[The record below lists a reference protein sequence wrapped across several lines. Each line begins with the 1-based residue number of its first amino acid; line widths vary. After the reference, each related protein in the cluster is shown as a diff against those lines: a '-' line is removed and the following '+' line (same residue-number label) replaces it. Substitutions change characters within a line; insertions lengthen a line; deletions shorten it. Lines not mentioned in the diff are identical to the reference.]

1 MENNQ
6 QALNNL
12 NILNRYR
19 DKLSLRCLK
28 TLCFLKI
35 ATEYCV
41 NLDGIDFSNRKVTEE
56 CVEKESVRI
65 KKTNAEL
72 SDILK
77 EIINTGMLSY
87 SDASNTVYY
96 DSLANLK
103 YEEVVMMFEE
113 LYDFREYENRQTDKD
128 IIKVILDLINIKE
141 YNNILDLCSGE
152 GNFLKE
158 VANKNTFANISG
170 CEINYIDNLSCKMRM
185 FVAGKKVNLTNCDV
199 LQTNIE
205 EKYDLVFVDYPW
217 ALRTNED
224 PISNK
229 SDVLEYKRNR
239 TRSDW
244 NFIYKAINLT
254 SKNGIAIAIAP
265 TGVLYNGLDVQSREQ
280 VVEKDLLNTIIQM
293 PIGTYPHTGVS
304 YVILVFS
311 RGNEKVR
318 LIDARG
324 CCLNSKSASKKID
337 LVKIKELI
345 NFDESDL
352 KLFVDKKEIVS
363 KNYNLDLNQYFND
376 VSKIELIN
384 PKTIKEI
391 ADVFAGYQYT
401 SRKIEELEPGEGNV
415 SVVKVSNIENG
426 EINYNDLVSIDI
438 DENKVEKYFLKEN
451 DILISTKGT
460 LIKIGLITNIGDKK
474 IIPYNNLQVIRITS
488 EDVNPIYVC
497 NYLNSETG
505 QRFLKS
511 IQTGQIIININ
522 KQDLLNVLVP
532 VVDMDTQETIA
543 NRYQIISN
551 NIKELKERLS
561 TLENK
566 LNSIY
571 DDEVGE

>member
-6 QALNNL
+6 QVLNNW
-12 NILNRYR
+12 NNLNRYR
-19 DKLSLRCLK
+19 GILSSRCLK

-35 ATEYCV
+35 VTEYSV
-41 NLDGIDFSNRKVTEE
+41 NLDGIDFSNRKATEE
-56 CVEKESVRI
+56 RLEKESNRI
-65 KKTNAEL
+65 KKTNIEL

-77 EIINTGMLSY
+77 EIVNTGMLSY
-87 SDASNTVYY
+87 SDASNTIYY
-96 DSLANLK
+96 DCLVNLK
-103 YEEVVMMFEE
+103 HEEAVMFFEKF
-113 LYDFREYENRQTDKD
+113 YNFKEYENRQTDKD
-128 IIKVILDLINIKE
+128 IIDVIFELVDIKK

-158 VANKNTFANISG
+158 VANKNTAVNISG
-170 CEINYIDNLSCKMRM
+170 CEINYFDNLSCKMRM
-185 FVAGKKVNLTNCDV
+185 FVAGKKVKLTNCDV
-199 LQTNIE
+199 LKTNIDDR
-205 EKYDLVFVDYPW
+205 YDLVFIDYPW
-217 ALRTNED
+217 SLRTNED
-224 PISNK
+224 PVVNEKDI
-229 SDVLEYKRNR
+229 LEYKRNR

-254 SKNGIAIAIAP
+254 SEDGIAIAIAP
-265 TGVLYNGLDVQSREQ
+265 TGVLYNTLDLQSREQ
-280 VVEKDLLNTIIQM
+280 VVEKGLLNTIIQM
-293 PIGTYPHTGVS
+293 PTGTYPSTSVS
-304 YVILVFS
+304 YVIMVFS
-311 RGNEKVR
+311 KGNKKVR
-318 LIDARG
+318 LIDAREL
-324 CCLNSKSASKKID
+324 CLNSKSAFKKIN
-337 LVKIKELI
+337 LEKIKELI
-345 NFDESDL
+345 NSDESDL
-352 KLFVDKKEIVS
+352 KLFVDNEEIASKK
-363 KNYNLDLNQYFND
+363 YNLDRNQYFND
-376 VSKIELIN
+376 VSDIELIN

-401 SRKIEELEPGEGNV
+401 SRKVEELKPGEGNV

-438 DENKVEKYFLKEN
+438 DENKVEKYILKEN

-474 IIPYNNLQVIRITS
+474 LIPYNNLQIIRITS

-505 QRFLKS
+505 QRFLRL

-522 KQDLLNVLVP
+522 KNDLLNVQVP

-543 NRYQIISN
+543 NRYRIISN
-551 NIKELKERLS
+551 NIKELKEKLS
-561 TLENK
+561 TLESK

>member
-6 QALNNL
+6 QVLNNWNNL
-12 NILNRYR
+12 YRYR
-19 DKLSLRCLK
+19 GILSSRCLK

-35 ATEYCV
+35 VTEYGV
-41 NLDGIDFSNRKVTEE
+41 NLDGIDFSNRKATEE
-56 CVEKESVRI
+56 RLEKESDRI
-65 KKTNAEL
+65 KKTNTEL
-72 SDILK
+72 SDVLK
-77 EIINTGMLSY
+77 EIVNTVMLSY
-87 SDASNTVYY
+87 SDASNTIYY
-96 DSLANLK
+96 DCLVNLK
-103 YEEVVMMFEE
+103 HEEAVMFFEKF
-113 LYDFREYENRQTDKD
+113 YDFKEYENRQTDKD
-128 IIKVILDLINIKE
+128 IIKVIFDLIDVKK

-158 VANKNTFANISG
+158 VANKNTTANISG

-185 FVAGKKVNLTNCDV
+185 FVAGKKANLTNCDV
-199 LQTNIE
+199 LKTNIDDS
-205 EKYDLVFVDYPW
+205 YNLVFADYPW

-224 PISNK
+224 PVVNEKDI
-229 SDVLEYKRNR
+229 LAYKRNR
-239 TRSDW
+239 TKSDW

-254 SKNGIAIAIAP
+254 SEDGITIAIAP
-265 TGVLYNGLDVQSREQ
+265 TGVLYNTLDLQSREQ
-280 VVEKDLLNTIIQM
+280 VVEKGLLNTIIQM
-293 PIGTYPHTGVS
+293 PTGTYPSTSVS
-304 YVILVFS
+304 YVIMVFS
-311 RGNEKVR
+311 KGNEKVR
-318 LIDARG
+318 LIDARE
-324 CCLNSKSASKKID
+324 CSLNSKSAFKKID
-337 LVKIKELI
+337 LEKIKELI
-345 NFDESDL
+345 NSIESDL
-352 KLFVDKKEIVS
+352 KLLVDKEEIVS

-376 VSKIELIN
+376 VSNIELIN

-401 SRKIEELEPGEGNV
+401 SKKVEELEPGKGNV
-415 SVVKVSNIENG
+415 NVVKVSNIKNG
-426 EINYNDLVSIDI
+426 EVDYTDLTSINI
-438 DENKVEKYFLKEN
+438 EEEKIKKYLLKEN

-505 QRFLKS
+505 QRFLRS

-522 KQDLLNVLVP
+522 KQELLNILVP

-543 NRYQIISN
+543 NRYRIISN
-551 NIKELKERLS
+551 DIKELKEKLS
-561 TLENK
+561 KLESK

>member
-6 QALNNL
+6 QVLNNW
-12 NILNRYR
+12 NNLNRYR
-19 DKLSLRCLK
+19 GILSSRCLK

-35 ATEYCV
+35 VTEYGV
-41 NLDGIDFSNRKVTEE
+41 NLDGIDFSNRKATEE
-56 CVEKESVRI
+56 RLEKENNRI
-65 KKTNAEL
+65 KKTNIEL

-77 EIINTGMLSY
+77 EIVNTGMLSY
-87 SDASNTVYY
+87 SDASNTIYY
-96 DSLANLK
+96 DYLVNLK
-103 YEEVVMMFEE
+103 HEEAVIFFEKF
-113 LYDFREYENRQTDKD
+113 YDFKEYENRQTDKD
-128 IIKVILDLINIKE
+128 IIDVVFELVDIKK

-158 VANKNTFANISG
+158 VANKNTAVNISG
-170 CEINYIDNLSCKMRM
+170 CEINYFDNLSCKMRM

-199 LQTNIE
+199 LKTNIDDR
-205 EKYDLVFVDYPW
+205 YNLVFADYPW

-224 PISNK
+224 PISSKN
-229 SDVLEYKRNR
+229 DVLEYKRNR

-254 SKNGIAIAIAP
+254 SEDGIAIAIAP
-265 TGVLYNGLDVQSREQ
+265 TGVLYNTLDLQSREQ
-280 VVEKDLLNTIIQM
+280 VVGKGLLNTIIQM
-293 PIGTYPHTGVS
+293 PTGTYPTTGVS
-304 YVILVFS
+304 YVIMVFS
-311 RGNEKVR
+311 KGNEKVR
-318 LIDARG
+318 LIDARE
-324 CCLNSKSASKKID
+324 CCLNSKSAYKKID
-337 LVKIKELI
+337 LEKIKELI
-345 NFDESDL
+345 NSEEPDL
-352 KLFVDKKEIVS
+352 KLFVDKEEIAS

-376 VSKIELIN
+376 VSDIELIN
-384 PKTIKEI
+384 PKAIKEI
-391 ADVFAGYQYT
+391 GDVFAGYQYT

-438 DENKVEKYFLKEN
+438 DENKIEKYFLKEN

-474 IIPYNNLQVIRITS
+474 LIPYNNLQVIRITS

-505 QRFLKS
+505 QRFLRL

-522 KQDLLNVLVP
+522 KNDLLNVQVP

-543 NRYQIISN
+543 NRYRIISN
-551 NIKELKERLS
+551 NIKELKEKLS
-561 TLENK
+561 TLESK

>member
-6 QALNNL
+6 QVLNNW
-12 NILNRYR
+12 NNLNRYR
-19 DKLSLRCLK
+19 GILSSRCLK

-35 ATEYCV
+35 ITEYGV
-41 NLDGIDFSNRKVTEE
+41 NLDGIDFSNRKATEE
-56 CVEKESVRI
+56 RLEKESNRI
-65 KKTNAEL
+65 KKTNIEL

-77 EIINTGMLSY
+77 EIVNTGMLSY
-87 SDASNTVYY
+87 SDASNTIYY
-96 DSLANLK
+96 DCLVNLK
-103 YEEVVMMFEE
+103 HEEAVMFFEKF
-113 LYDFREYENRQTDKD
+113 YDFKEYENRQTDKD
-128 IIKVILDLINIKE
+128 IIDVIFELVDIKK

-158 VANKNTFANISG
+158 VANKNTAVNISG
-170 CEINYIDNLSCKMRM
+170 CEINYFDNLSCKMRM

-199 LQTNIE
+199 LKTNIDDR
-205 EKYDLVFVDYPW
+205 YDLVFADYPW
-217 ALRTNED
+217 SLRINED
-224 PISNK
+224 PVVNEKDIL
-229 SDVLEYKRNR
+229 VYKRNR

-244 NFIYKAINLT
+244 NFIYKAMNLT
-254 SKNGIAIAIAP
+254 SEDGIAIAIAP
-265 TGVLYNGLDVQSREQ
+265 TGVLYNTPDSLSREE
-280 VVEKDLLNTIIQM
+280 VIKKGLLNTIIRM
-293 PIGTYPHTGVS
+293 PAGSYPSTGVS
-304 YVILVFS
+304 YVIMVFS
-311 RGNEKVR
+311 KGNEKVR
-318 LIDARG
+318 LIDAREL
-324 CCLNSKSASKKID
+324 CLNSKSAFKKID
-337 LVKIKELI
+337 LEKIKELI
-345 NFDESDL
+345 NSDEPDL
-352 KLFVDKKEIVS
+352 KLFVDNEEIASKK
-363 KNYNLDLNQYFND
+363 YNLDLNQYFND
-376 VSKIELIN
+376 VSDIELIN

-391 ADVFAGYQYT
+391 GDVFAGYQYT

-426 EINYNDLVSIDI
+426 EINYNDLVSIDV

-474 IIPYNNLQVIRITS
+474 LIPYNNLQVIRITS

-505 QRFLKS
+505 QRFLRL

-522 KQDLLNVLVP
+522 KNDLLNVQVP
-532 VVDMDTQETIA
+532 VVNMDTQETIA
-543 NRYQIISN
+543 NRYRIISN
-551 NIKELKERLS
+551 NIKELKEKLS

>member
-1 MENNQ
+1 M
-6 QALNNL
+6 
-12 NILNRYR
+12 I
-19 DKLSLRCLK
+19 
-28 TLCFLKI
+28 
-35 ATEYCV
+35 V
-41 NLDGIDFSNRKVTEE
+41 
-56 CVEKESVRI
+56 
-65 KKTNAEL
+65 
-72 SDILK
+72 
-77 EIINTGMLSY
+77 
-87 SDASNTVYY
+87 
-96 DSLANLK
+96 
-103 YEEVVMMFEE
+103 
-113 LYDFREYENRQTDKD
+113 
-128 IIKVILDLINIKE
+128 
-141 YNNILDLCSGE
+141 
-152 GNFLKE
+152 
-158 VANKNTFANISG
+158 
-170 CEINYIDNLSCKMRM
+170 
-185 FVAGKKVNLTNCDV
+185 
-199 LQTNIE
+199 
-205 EKYDLVFVDYPW
+205 W
-217 ALRTNED
+217 
-224 PISNK
+224 
-229 SDVLEYKRNR
+229 
-239 TRSDW
+239 
-244 NFIYKAINLT
+244 
-254 SKNGIAIAIAP
+254 
-265 TGVLYNGLDVQSREQ
+265 TGVG
-280 VVEKDLLNTIIQM
+280 
-293 PIGTYPHTGVS
+293 
-304 YVILVFS
+304 
-311 RGNEKVR
+311 
-318 LIDARG
+318 
-324 CCLNSKSASKKID
+324 
-337 LVKIKELI
+337 
-345 NFDESDL
+345 
-352 KLFVDKKEIVS
+352 
-363 KNYNLDLNQYFND
+363 

-460 LIKIGLITNIGDKK
+460 LIKIGLITNIGDKE

>member
-6 QALNNL
+6 QVLNNW
-12 NILNRYR
+12 NNLNRYR
-19 DKLSLRCLK
+19 GILSSRCLK

-35 ATEYCV
+35 VTEYGV
-41 NLDGIDFSNRKVTEE
+41 NLDGIDFSNRKATEE
-56 CVEKESVRI
+56 RLEKESNRI
-65 KKTNAEL
+65 KKTNTEL

-87 SDASNTVYY
+87 SDASNTIYY
-96 DSLANLK
+96 DCLVNLK
-103 YEEVVMMFEE
+103 HEEAVMLFEKF
-113 LYDFREYENRQTDKD
+113 YDFKEYENRQTDKD
-128 IIKVILDLINIKE
+128 IIDVIFELVDIKK

-158 VANKNTFANISG
+158 VTNKNTAVNISG
-170 CEINYIDNLSCKMRM
+170 CEINYFDNLSCKMMM
-185 FVAGKKVNLTNCDV
+185 FVAGKKAKLTNCDV
-199 LQTNIE
+199 LKTNIDDR
-205 EKYDLVFVDYPW
+205 YDLVFIDYPW
-217 ALRTNED
+217 SLRTNED
-224 PISNK
+224 PVVNEKDI
-229 SDVLEYKRNR
+229 LEYKRNR

-254 SKNGIAIAIAP
+254 SEDGIAIAIAP
-265 TGVLYNGLDVQSREQ
+265 TGVLYNTLDLQSREQ
-280 VVEKDLLNTIIQM
+280 VVEKGLLNTIIQM
-293 PIGTYPHTGVS
+293 PTGTYPSTSVS
-304 YVILVFS
+304 YVIMVFS
-311 RGNEKVR
+311 KGNEKVR
-318 LIDARG
+318 LIDAREF
-324 CCLNSKSASKKID
+324 CLNSKSAFKKID
-337 LVKIKELI
+337 LEKIKELI
-345 NFDESDL
+345 NSEESDL
-352 KLFVDKKEIVS
+352 KLFVDKEEIAS

-376 VSKIELIN
+376 VSDIELIN

-391 ADVFAGYQYT
+391 GDVFAGYQYT

-438 DENKVEKYFLKEN
+438 DENKIEKYFLKEN

-474 IIPYNNLQVIRITS
+474 LIPYNNLQVIRITS

-505 QRFLKS
+505 QRFLRL

-522 KQDLLNVLVP
+522 KNDLLNVQVP
-532 VVDMDTQETIA
+532 IVDMDTQETIA
-543 NRYQIISN
+543 NRYRIISN
-551 NIKELKERLS
+551 NIKELKEKLS